1 MRHLFLDTNVLIDF
15 LADREPFAEAAG
27 ILFTLGLEKK
37 AKIYCSA
44 ISFNNIYYILRQTL
58 THAPTIKLLKDLAGM
73 TEIIA
78 AGDKIINHSLN
89 ADFKDF
95 EDAIQYYSALS
106 ISVMDVLVTR
116 NKKDFPKSQLPVL
129 SPTEAVAL
137 F

>member
-1 MRHLFLDTNVLIDF
+1 MKHLFLDTNILIDF
-15 LADREPFAEAAG
+15 LAERAPFAEAAG
-27 ILFTLGLEKK
+27 ILFTLGLDKK

-44 ISFNNIYYILRQTL
+44 LSFSNIYYILRQTL
-58 THAPTIKLLKDLAGM
+58 TNTRAIKSLKELAGM

-78 AGDKIINHSLN
+78 VGENIIDQSLN

-106 ISVMDVLVTR
+106 VSAMDALVTR
-116 NKKDFPKSQLPVL
+116 NARDFRKSHLPIL
-129 SPTEAVAL
+129 SPIEALAL